1 MLRFRTAVAEAS
13 KGSRDNRPHG
23 TTWPPIKRLAV
34 AQSNETYTPSEYALP
49 QPEVVRDLVERIEQ
63 GDSTAKYRL
72 YEVFNR
78 GIRFQLIRQ
87 LGTLE
92 LDDRVHDTFVI
103 VLQAI
108 VRKDLRD
115 PDRLLA
121 YIRTVVRRQIATY
134 IERAMTNRRDRPESA
149 GLELHDPA
157 FNPEESLISHE
168 RRRVM
173 RKTLSELNARDRE
186 ILIRFY
192 IDEMPMEEICKE
204 MDLTVNQFR
213 LLKSRAKS
221 RFSEIGQ
228 RQLRP
233 KVLARYQTAAAQ

>member
-1 MLRFRTAVAEAS
+1 MLRFRSGIAIS
-13 KGSRDNRPHG
+13 CKNSRDSRSRSAMLVPIAEMHNAPS
-23 TTWPPIKRLAV
+23 PP
-34 AQSNETYTPSEYALP
+34 EFALP
-49 QPEVVRDLVERIEQ
+49 QPEVIRELVERIEQ
-63 GDSTAKYRL
+63 GDPSAKYQL
-72 YEVFNR
+72 YESFNR
-78 GIRFQLIRQ
+78 GIRFHLVRH
-87 LGTLE
+87 LGTAD
-92 LDDRVHDTFVI
+92 LDDKVHDTFVI

-134 IERAMTNRRDRPESA
+134 IERAMSNRREHPESA
-149 GLELHDPA
+149 GLEFQDPS
-157 FNPEESLISHE
+157 FNPEQSLISHE

-173 RKTLSELNARDRE
+173 RETLSELCARDRE

-204 MDLTVNQFR
+204 MDLSINQFR
-213 LLKSRAKS
+213 LLKSRAKA
-221 RFSEIGQ
+221 RFSELGQ